1 MPVETVTGAA
11 PEIVTV
17 PCRSDNYAYLVRDRA
32 SGKVALV
39 DAPAV
44 DPIVAALDQ
53 RGWGLDQIWIT
64 HHHGDHTEGVAELRV
79 RYGAQVVG
87 YIKDSARLP
96 ELDLT
101 LGEGETVNLGDSVA
115 RVIDVSG
122 HTIGHIAFVIDEAR
136 AAFTAD
142 SLMALGCGRVF
153 EGTHA
158 MMWQSLTK
166 LMALPDDTQVYSGHN
181 YGQANGRFAL
191 SIEPGNEALTARI
204 ARIEAADAAGEPIVP
219 VSLAEELATNPF
231 LRATQASVKA
241 SVGLAGA
248 DDAAV
253 FAEVRR
259 RKDVF

>member
-1 MPVETVTGAA
+1 MPV
-11 PEIVTV
+11 EIVTV
-17 PCRSDNYAYLVRDRA
+17 PCRSDNYAYLVRDQA

-44 DPIVAALDQ
+44 DPIVEGLEA

-64 HHHGDHTEGVAELRV
+64 HHHGDHIEGVDALRA
-79 RYGAQVVG
+79 RYGAKVAG
-87 YIKDSARLP
+87 HANDSARLP
-96 ELDLT
+96 ALDMALV
-101 LGEGETVNLGDSVA
+101 EGGTVSLGDTVA

-122 HTIGHIAFVIDEAR
+122 HTVGHIAFVLDADK

-158 MMWQSLTK
+158 MMWASLSK
-166 LMALPDDTQVYSGHN
+166 FLAMPDDMRIYSGHN

-191 SIEPGNEALTARI
+191 SIEPGNAALK
-204 ARIEAADAAGEPIVP
+204 ARIERIKAADAAGAPIVP
-219 VSLAEELATNPF
+219 VTLAEERATNPF
-231 LRATQASVKA
+231 LRATEPSVKA

-259 RKDVF
+259 RKDAF